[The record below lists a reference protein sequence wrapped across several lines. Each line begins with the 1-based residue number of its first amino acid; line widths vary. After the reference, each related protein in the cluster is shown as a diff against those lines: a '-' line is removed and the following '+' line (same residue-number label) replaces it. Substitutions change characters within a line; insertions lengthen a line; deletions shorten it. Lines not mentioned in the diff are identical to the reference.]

1 MNWLVVLA
9 IAVVSDALRIFID
22 NYISDVY
29 FKEKG
34 AVSQKIV
41 SGIVTPILGIIILIV
56 TGFNF
61 TEIPPVAL
69 TLLLMSGVL
78 GSLAGIPYYKALE
91 IDDSTNI
98 GIFFQFSPILYLII
112 GWIIGDEQFSI
123 IQLLACFII
132 LAAPL
137 LVVITAKKRSRK
149 VRIKAA
155 LLAFISIIFYVASGE
170 TFIQGNVDGINIFSE
185 IGLVL
190 ITKGLSDLL
199 IIGSRRKLRR
209 RLTKVVKSSRRK
221 VLFPINISIVMRVI
235 QEFSYRIGLIIAP
248 SVAIASAASDAV
260 EPAVIFFMGLL
271 LTILWPKFG
280 REKLQK
286 KTVLVHFIATVLVI
300 IGIVIL
306 RI

>member
-1 MNWLVVLA
+1 MNWLIILA
-9 IAVVSDALRIFID
+9 IAVISDALRIFID
-22 NYISDVY
+22 NYVSDVY

-41 SGIVTPILGIIILIV
+41 SGIVTPIIGIAILIF

-61 TEIPPVAL
+61 AEVPPISIV
-69 TLLLMSGVL
+69 LLLISGVL

-209 RLTKVVKSSRRK
+209 RLAKVIKSSRRK

-286 KTVLVHFIATVLVI
+286 KTVLVHFIATVLVV

>member
-22 NYISDVY
+22 NYVSDVY

-209 RLTKVVKSSRRK
+209 RLAKVVKSSRRK

>member
-1 MNWLVVLA
+1 MNWIIVLA
-9 IAVVSDALRIFID
+9 IAVISDALRIFID
-22 NYISDVY
+22 NYVSDVY

-41 SGIVTPILGIIILIV
+41 AGLVTPILGTIILIFN
-56 TGFNF
+56 GFNF
-61 TEIPPVAL
+61 AEIPSTAIA
-69 TLLLMSGVL
+69 LLLVSGVFS
-78 GSLAGIPYYKALE
+78 SLAGIPYYKALE

-112 GWIIGDEQFSI
+112 GWIIGDEQFSV

-137 LVVITAKKRSRK
+137 LVVLTAKKRSRK

-170 TFIQGNVDGINIFSE
+170 TFIQGNVDSINIFSE
-185 IGLVL
+185 VGLVL
-190 ITKGLSDLL
+190 IAKGLSDLL
-199 IIGSRRKLRR
+199 IIGSRRKLRH
-209 RLTKVVKSSRRK
+209 RLAKVIKSSRHK
-221 VLFPINISIVMRVI
+221 VLFPINASIVMRVI

-271 LTILWPKFG
+271 LTLLWPKFG

-286 KTVLVHFIATVLVI
+286 KTILVHFIATILVI

-306 RI
+306 RL